1 MKKYVYIALAVL
13 LPVFTTD
20 ASAQSFLK
28 RIGNAV
34 ERGVEKAVEKQVTKE
49 VEKQVS
55 KGFDKLDEHPD
66 MYPYFQPLYNFDDGF
81 NVLSPENPIQVIM
94 VLQHII
100 EDCF

>member
-55 KGFDKLDEHPD
+55 KGFD
-66 MYPYFQPLYNFDDGF
+66 
-81 NVLSPENPIQVIM
+81 
-94 VLQHII
+94 
-100 EDCF
+100 